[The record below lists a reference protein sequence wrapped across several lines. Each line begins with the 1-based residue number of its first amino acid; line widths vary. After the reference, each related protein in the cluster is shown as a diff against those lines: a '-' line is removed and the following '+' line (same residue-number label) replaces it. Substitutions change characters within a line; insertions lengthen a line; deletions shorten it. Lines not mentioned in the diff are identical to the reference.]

1 MAGGPGRTREG
12 QARVV
17 GARTALAFSLRLT
30 SIFYGWK
37 VSHSWQELP
46 GVYKSTPPGMA
57 GNRHSKI
64 LSFFSLFAVLKN
76 KLLFLLRNAMGSK
89 SSTVN
94 SNPKKRASDPRY
106 FQFGK
111 WPKVTLCCLLG
122 TSRIRLGIK
131 TSSLNQLACVP

>member
-1 MAGGPGRTREG
+1 MDGKLATAGKGCLVSIKALLRE
-12 QARVV
+12 
-17 GARTALAFSLRLT
+17 
-30 SIFYGWK
+30 
-37 VSHSWQELP
+37 
-46 GVYKSTPPGMA
+46 MA

-94 SNPKKRASDPRY
+94 SNPKKRAPDPRY

-131 TSSLNQLACVP
+131 T